1 MHAHVRRR
9 AAPKQLDVV
18 FDNVEVSELMHLR
31 YEVEAALTDL
41 QPQAR
46 ECSRV
51 SPSQLSDV
59 FRAAAQAR
67 EQSK

>member
-1 MHAHVRRR
+1 VHARVRRR

-46 ECSRV
+46 E
-51 SPSQLSDV
+51 
-59 FRAAAQAR
+59 
-67 EQSK
+67 

>member
-1 MHAHVRRR
+1 MSSRACASSLRGRCGCVHARVRRR

-46 ECSRV
+46 E
-51 SPSQLSDV
+51 
-59 FRAAAQAR
+59 
-67 EQSK
+67 